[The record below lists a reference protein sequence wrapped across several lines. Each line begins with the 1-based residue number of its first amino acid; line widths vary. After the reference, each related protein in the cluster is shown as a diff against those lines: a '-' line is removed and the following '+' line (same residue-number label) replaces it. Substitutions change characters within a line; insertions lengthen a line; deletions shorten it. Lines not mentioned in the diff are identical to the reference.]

1 MPLYQYECES
11 CKSKHE
17 VFHSLS
23 AEPPPCPGCGEH
35 ALKRVFDSAPGKP
48 RRIAVA
54 STPKQ
59 RVEDFIANAKEDL
72 KEQAN
77 KYRGRKH
84 D

>member
-23 AEPPPCPGCGEH
+23 AEPPPCLDCGEY
-35 ALKRVFDSAPGKP
+35 ALNRVFDSAPLQPGGVT
-48 RRIAVA
+48 AA

-77 KYRGRKH
+77 KYRGRNH